1 MAGFGMTT
9 TDAHPWPEARP
20 SAPEELDG
28 PFALCVPMQVQM
40 ARFHELRTRDP
51 SAAAASLE
59 WGKKLADLAARGELD
74 ALRAECL
81 GAAGLSVARPLA
93 DATEIAERI
102 FFRIDKRTGLDR
114 QRLLYELTS
123 QTSLPTMFHDEERP
137 RNVWIEQLALAR
149 AALLV
154 LLAPHRLLHLL
165 GPKLLTG

>member
-1 MAGFGMTT
+1 MTT

-81 GAAGLSVARPLA
+81 GAAGLSVVRPLA
-93 DATEIAERI
+93 DALFPTEGEHVDHHHS
-102 FFRIDKRTGLDR
+102 FMVQYKQGEDLGLDMHTDACDVT
-114 QRLLYELTS
+114 L
-123 QTSLPTMFHDEERP
+123 
-137 RNVWIEQLALAR
+137 NVR
-149 AALLV
+149 
-154 LLAPHRLLHLL
+154 R
-165 GPKLLTG
+165 